1 MTESVPAKAV
11 FFTRSALIFA
21 CLILLGG
28 LGNYWRIPLFF
39 GADFLFGSIFVLL
52 VLHRFGLPAG
62 LAAAVIAHSYTLVLW
77 SHPYAFLIYI
87 TEILFVGLGLSR
99 GYGNLVL
106 LDALFWLTVG
116 MPLGW
121 LFHGAV
127 MDMGGI
133 TTVFVM
139 LKQAVNGVFNALV
152 ASLIIHHLGFAR
164 RRGAPNPEPP
174 RRLQDTLFN
183 LLASL
188 VLIPAL
194 VIMLMESNRE
204 VRQMEDNLL
213 KKLDRQAADVSGHV
227 HNWYH
232 QHLQALSGLAAL
244 AGRSLPGHLS
254 RVQEAAEVLDQAF
267 PDFHGVFV
275 ADAQGTALAF
285 SPLLDERGE
294 MTIGKNFAD
303 RGYFEKLLA
312 TGKPV
317 LSEVIQGRGSV
328 YTPLVT
334 LGVPIF
340 RAGRFHGFAM
350 GGLKLTQIRRLLD
363 CHCQEKAMPM
373 TVVDPNGRVIA
384 STFKEWEPLRQ
395 WDRHL
400 TGEKKPVNAGI
411 YHWLPAGSG
420 LPSLARWAKS
430 FYIKEI
436 WIDENVAW
444 KLIVEAPVAPL
455 QGQLFVLYV
464 RKLAVMAVL
473 TALALLAAQV
483 FSRQLVRPLVSLAEV
498 TTGLPS
504 KLIMRQP
511 IPWPPSTIA
520 EVDLLIGNIQS
531 MCQTLEQTFTELET
545 HSAALVRAN
554 AEMNAEVRERRKA
567 QQALGESEA
576 RYRNLVEQTPAV
588 TYIASVDQKGARTI
602 YVSPQIRSILEVTPE
617 KFNDEPRLWDKSL
630 HPQDRERFLKER
642 DRCLKTGQVFEME
655 YRVLTSSG
663 REVWV
668 HDQNTLVMEQDGAGR
683 VLQGFLFDITARK
696 QSEEEKDRLEV
707 QLRQAQKMEAIGTLA
722 GGIAHD
728 FNNILGAIFGCVEL
742 ALKERYNHRKLVS
755 HLGETLKAA
764 ERARELIRQ
773 ILTFSRQSEP
783 QQKPIHLDVIIRDSM
798 NLVRASL
805 PTTIEIQQHIK
816 GFGLIFGDPTQI
828 QQIIMNLCSNAGH
841 AMREKGGALMVSL
854 EDVNLGGQ
862 DLTGDVELPPGPYVR
877 LTVKDTGCGMDKATL
892 ERIFDPYFTTK
903 GSREGTG
910 LGLALVHGIVKALGG
925 AVKVK
930 TVSGQGSTFQV
941 YLPRLTV
948 PQVSV
953 LEPPPAARVPEKSL
967 GLHERILFV
976 DDEEVLV
983 RMGARLLKTLG
994 YEVTATT
1001 SSLEAL
1007 KLFHENPH
1015 TFDLVITDQTMPQMT
1030 GDQLAK
1036 EIMEIRQGMP
1046 VILCT
1051 GFSEL
1056 ISEEGAKELGIKEFL
1071 MKPVRMND
1079 LARII
1084 RRVLDGVGH

>member
-1 MTESVPAKAV
+1 MTESVSAKAAFSGRTV
-11 FFTRSALIFA
+11 ALFI
-21 CLILLGG
+21 CLVILAG
-28 LGNYWRIPLFF
+28 LGNYWRIPLFY
-39 GADFLFGSIFVLL
+39 GADFVFGSIFVLL
-52 VLHRFGLPAG
+52 ALYRLGLAAG
-62 LAAAVIAHSYTLVLW
+62 VAAAVIAHSYTLVLW
-77 SHPYAFLIYI
+77 SHPYSFLIFLAE
-87 TEILFVGLGLSR
+87 TLFVGVGLSR

-106 LDALFWLTVG
+106 LDALFWLTAG

-121 LFHGAV
+121 LCHGVV
-127 MDMGGI
+127 MDMDGI

-139 LKQAVNGVFNALV
+139 LQQAVNGVFNALV
-152 ASLIIHHLGFAR
+152 ASLIVHHLVFATR
-164 RRGAPNPEPP
+164 RDAPGPEPP

-204 VRQMEDNLL
+204 VGQMEKTLL
-213 KKLDRQAADVSGHV
+213 INLDRQAADVSGHV
-227 HNWYH
+227 HSWYH
-232 QHLQALSGLAAL
+232 RHLQALEGLAAL
-244 AGRSLPGHLS
+244 ARHSLPARLL
-254 RVQEAAEVLDQAF
+254 RVQEAAEVLDEAF

-275 ADAQGTALAF
+275 ADAQGTAVAF
-285 SPLLDERGE
+285 SPLVDERGE
-294 MTIGKNFAD
+294 RTVGKNFAD
-303 RGYFEKLLA
+303 RAYFGKLQA

-317 LSEVIQGRGSV
+317 LSEVILGRGSV
-328 YTPLVT
+328 YAPLVT
-334 LGVPIF
+334 LGVPILID
-340 RAGRFHGFAM
+340 GRFQGFAL
-350 GGLKLTQIRRLLD
+350 GGLNLTQIRRLLD
-363 CHCQEKAMPM
+363 CRCLENATPM
-373 TVVDPNGRVIA
+373 TLVDQNGRVIT
-384 STFKEWEPLRQ
+384 STFEAWEPLRQ

-400 TGEKKPVNAGI
+400 TGQKKPVQAGI
-411 YHWLPAGSG
+411 YHWMPAASG
-420 LPSLARWAKS
+420 LPSLIRWKKS
-430 FYIKEI
+430 YYIKEMQ
-436 WIDENVAW
+436 IDEDIPW

-455 QGQLFVLYV
+455 QDQLFVLYV

-473 TALALLAAQV
+473 TALALAAALV

-498 TTGLPS
+498 TTGLPA
-504 KLIMRQP
+504 KLMMRRP
-511 IPWPPSTIA
+511 ITWPPSTIA
-520 EVDLLIGNIQS
+520 EVNALIGNIQS
-531 MCQTLEQTFTELET
+531 MCQSLEQTFADLET
-545 HSAALVRAN
+545 HSTALLRAN
-554 AEMNAEVRERRKA
+554 AELNAEVRERRKA
-567 QQALGESEA
+567 QMALGESEA

-588 TYIASVDQKGARTI
+588 TYIAAVDQMGTRTI

-617 KFNDEPRLWDKSL
+617 KFTDEPRLWDKSL
-630 HPQDRERFLKER
+630 HPDDRARFLKER
-642 DRCLKTGQVFEME
+642 ERCLKTGQVFEME
-655 YRVLTSSG
+655 YRVLTASG

-696 QSEEEKDRLEV
+696 KSEEEKDRLEV

-755 HLGETLKAA
+755 HLEETLKAA
-764 ERARELIRQ
+764 ERARELVRQ

-783 QQKPIHLDVIIRDSM
+783 QQKPVHLDVIIRESM

-805 PTTIEIQQHIK
+805 PATIEIRQHIR

-841 AMREKGGALMVSL
+841 AMREKGGVLMVSL
-854 EDVNLGGQ
+854 EDVNLGSQ
-862 DLTGDVELPPGPYVR
+862 DLTDDVELPSGPYVR
-877 LTVKDTGCGMDKATL
+877 LTVKDTGCGMDEATL

-903 GSREGTG
+903 GAREGTG
-910 LGLALVHGIVKALGG
+910 LGLALVHGIVKSMGG
-925 AVKVK
+925 AVKVEAAP
-930 TVSGQGSTFQV
+930 GQGSTFQV
-941 YLPRLTV
+941 YLPRLTT
-948 PQVSV
+948 PQISG
-953 LEPPPAARVPEKSL
+953 LEPPPAAAGPEESL

-983 RMGARLLKTLG
+983 RMGSRLLKSLG

-1007 KLFHENPH
+1007 KLFHENPD

-1056 ISEEGAKELGIKEFL
+1056 ISEEGAKELGIREFL
-1071 MKPVRMND
+1071 MKPIRMND

-1084 RRVLDGVGH
+1084 RRVLDRMRR